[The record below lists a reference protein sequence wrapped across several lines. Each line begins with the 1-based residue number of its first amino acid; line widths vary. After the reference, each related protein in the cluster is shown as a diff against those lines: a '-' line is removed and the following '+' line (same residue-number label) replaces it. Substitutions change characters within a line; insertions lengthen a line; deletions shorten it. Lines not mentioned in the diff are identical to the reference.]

1 MQYPMAQDVINP
13 TPQTVEPVK
22 IPLPERSKNGRLIG
36 PRYEAFDLLRQQGLS
51 QNRAAQA
58 IGLSPQSG
66 TLIQRKLDR
75 RYDLTNKTFIKLA
88 SKVVKNILSG
98 EPTEVKKEVIGKD
111 GQVVE
116 ITDKIYPTHPVKLQ
130 AAGMIYDR
138 YQPVK
143 GNDTGVSN
151 ISFIQINI
159 EDFNV

>member
-1 MQYPMAQDVINP
+1 MNVDNP
-13 TPQTVEPVK
+13 IKVCENTTPARE
-22 IPLPERSKNGRLIG
+22 PLPEKSRNGVRIG
-36 PRYEAFDLLRQQGLS
+36 PKYEAFAHLREDGMTSGQAALALGMS
-51 QNRAAQA
+51 RQN
-58 IGLSPQSG
+58 GY
-66 TLIQRKLDR
+66 LIEKRIDK

>member
-1 MQYPMAQDVINP
+1 MDVDNP
-13 TPQTVEPVK
+13 IKVCENTTPARE
-22 IPLPERSKNGRLIG
+22 PLPEYSKNGRLIG

-98 EPTEVKKEVIGKD
+98 EPTEIKKDVVGKD

-116 ITDKIYPTHPVKLQ
+116 ITERIYPSHPVRLE
-130 AAGMIYDR
+130 AAKMSYDR

-159 EDFNV
+159 EDFNI